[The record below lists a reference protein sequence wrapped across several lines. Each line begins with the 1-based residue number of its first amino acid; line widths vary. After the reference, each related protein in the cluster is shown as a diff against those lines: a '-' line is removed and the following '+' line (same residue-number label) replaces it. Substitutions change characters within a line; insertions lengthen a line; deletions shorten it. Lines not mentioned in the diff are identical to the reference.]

1 MASLEEM
8 KVAVISGATKV
19 LTIERAKA
27 LKGKRIAT
35 IFFDFHQQHLHEV
48 DEFVVGDLKSEFD
61 LLPDKKSVIKQL
73 KDRPHMIRKMKS
85 TFEITTGDD
94 RRTFLKAC
102 AYNSGIFTG
111 PDIDFEVW
119 FKEV

>member
-19 LTIERAKA
+19 LTIERAKE

-35 IFFDFHQQHLHEV
+35 IFFDFHHLHQHEV
-48 DEFVVGDLKSEFD
+48 DEFIVGDLKSEFD
-61 LLPDKKSVIKQL
+61 MVPDKKSILRLYKNSPHLIK
-73 KDRPHMIRKMKS
+73 RMKS
-85 TFEITTGDD
+85 TFEITTQDD